1 MAYAASAAAALQL
14 CGLTAQ
20 PPYEDGGRYA
30 GAPRGYELH
39 AATIL
44 NSSGEKPMAVAAH
57 DKAIREGG
65 FAREARWSGADLGWR
80 ATSRYQR
87 RARRT
92 DAETCRATARA
103 WPRHFFGV
111 ITLDATRPGPQISQI
126 AQAIIAE
133 LSRVG
138 GTKVTLKLDIDAEA
152 PADFPSDVVDV
163 VNANAKTLKFEQ
175 SGFS

>member
-1 MAYAASAAAALQL
+1 MPKAGTQSAEPTRAFRSPNRPPLICAPTASWSAAMSPIPCRWAV
-14 CGLTAQ
+14 GLRPA
-20 PPYEDGGRYA
+20 R
-30 GAPRGYELH
+30 GA
-39 AATIL
+39 
-44 NSSGEKPMAVAAH
+44 
-57 DKAIREGG
+57 
-65 FAREARWSGADLGWR
+65 SGATEAKPAEKKPGP
-80 ATSRYQR
+80 R
-87 RARRT
+87 R
-92 DAETCRATARA
+92 
-103 WPRHFFGV
+103 FFGV
-111 ITLDATRPGPQISQI
+111 IALDATRPGPQISQI

>member
-1 MAYAASAAAALQL
+1 MGGGS
-14 CGLTAQ
+14 TAGEGRLRRDRGQARGKQ
-20 PPYEDGGRYA
+20 PG
-30 GAPRGYELH
+30 PRG
-39 AATIL
+39 
-44 NSSGEKPMAVAAH
+44 
-57 DKAIREGG
+57 
-65 FAREARWSGADLGWR
+65 
-80 ATSRYQR
+80 
-87 RARRT
+87 
-92 DAETCRATARA
+92 
-103 WPRHFFGV
+103 FFGV
-111 ITLDATRPGPQISQI
+111 ITLDATHPGLQISQI